1 MNSNLRERLRRI
13 VRILV
18 VIAMVAVGITHF
30 TNPDPFVRIMP
41 AFLPAKL
48 ELVWLSGAIEIGLGL
63 LLLPKPT
70 RRLAS
75 FGLVLLFLAVFPAN
89 INMAIN
95 QVQLNPESPL
105 PVWAMWAR
113 LPFQLLFIVAALFV
127 GRDGRPEPPP
137 QSQTR

>member
-127 GRDGRPEPPP
+127 GRDGRPEPP
-137 QSQTR
+137 QSQPR

>member
-63 LLLPKPT
+63 MLLPKPT

-75 FGLVLLFLAVFPAN
+75 YGLVLLFLAVFPAN

-127 GRDGRPEPPP
+127 GRDGLVTEAEKQPR
-137 QSQTR
+137 

>member
-137 QSQTR
+137 QSQPR

>member
-63 LLLPKPT
+63 MLLPKPT

-75 FGLVLLFLAVFPAN
+75 YGLVLLFLAVFPAN

-113 LPFQLLFIVAALFV
+113 LPF
-127 GRDGRPEPPP
+127 
-137 QSQTR
+137 

>member
-63 LLLPKPT
+63 MLLPKPT

-75 FGLVLLFLAVFPAN
+75 YGLVLLFLAVFPAN

-113 LPFQLLFIVAALFV
+113 LPFQLLFIAAALFV
-127 GRDGRPEPPP
+127 GRDGLVTEAEKQPR
-137 QSQTR
+137 